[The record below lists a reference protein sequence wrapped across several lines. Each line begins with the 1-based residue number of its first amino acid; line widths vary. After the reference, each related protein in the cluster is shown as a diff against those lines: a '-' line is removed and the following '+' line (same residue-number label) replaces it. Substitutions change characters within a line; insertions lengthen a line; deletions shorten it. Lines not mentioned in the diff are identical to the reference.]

1 MKHYWD
7 KEIDKFDKIYE
18 DTKNPLEI
26 FMDLFRKDFILERA
40 KIVYALTEKLEKGAV
55 IVDLG
60 CGTGRQSIELAKRG
74 FRVYGFDI
82 SERAVE
88 LANAQ
93 AGAMDLQ
100 VVFEKGDIVNKEYPE
115 CDLIIGLG
123 LMDYLKD
130 EEVVR
135 ILKQVNK
142 LKCKFF
148 FSFPYNCMKSYVRY
162 IYRRLSGTTIYLHS
176 PEEIK
181 ALFSSAGIEDV
192 KIIEE
197 NLGASMA
204 FHNFDL

>member
-7 KEIDKFDKIYE
+7 KEIEKFDKIYGE
-18 DTKNPLEI
+18 TKNPLEK

-40 KIVYALTEKLEKGAV
+40 QIVYGLSEKLNRGAT

-74 FRVYGFDI
+74 FKVYGFDI

-88 LANAQ
+88 LANRQ
-93 AGAMDLQ
+93 AKAMELEIP
-100 VVFEKGDIVNKEYPE
+100 FEKSDIVKKAYPQ

-130 EEVVR
+130 DEAIQ
-135 ILKQVNK
+135 ILKQVSE

-148 FSFPYNCMKSYVRY
+148 FSFPYKSLKSYVRY
-162 IYRRLSGTTIYLHS
+162 IYRRLSGTKIYLHS
-176 PEEIK
+176 PEEII
-181 ALFSSAGIEDV
+181 AIFSSVGIKDV
-192 KIIEE
+192 KIISE
-197 NLGASMA
+197 NLGASIV
-204 FHNFDL
+204 FHNLD